1 MGEGKLESPMKN
13 QLNQQYLR
21 SPLRYPG
28 GKQKSI
34 PFLSTL
40 ISRYEHDHGIT
51 EFREPFLG
59 GGSILLYAIS
69 NHLGKQFWGND
80 ANRLLIDFW
89 KQVQEDANA
98 LCLEVEK
105 FQGHYS
111 GPRKKSP
118 AWTAF
123 RNQLLQDLNALPDNQ
138 RHNATRFFVL
148 NRSTSSGVTESGGLT
163 PLAYCER
170 FTPSSIDRLRNLAG
184 KLGNAVSFTC
194 GDYAPLLQK
203 PGQGVFIFLDPPYFS
218 AEGSGLYGKQ
228 GNLHRGFD
236 HEKLAAALKNCEHSW
251 LMTID
256 HSEKI
261 YEIYSPWTYTHPW
274 SKVYGMTNVNGNSSK
289 IGAELLVANFDFLSG
304 GVPSKS

>member
-1 MGEGKLESPMKN
+1 MT
-13 QLNQQYLR
+13 YLLFLGVLLAR
-21 SPLRYPG
+21 AIRHARQPG
-28 GKQKSI
+28 GFAVGAQAACLLIYVQIYDLANVSTI
-34 PFLSTL
+34 PITRFGFFIMAAASLCLWLASARGREAIAPPASVAAPGETAWRMGTAGRFAAVALLSVAA
-40 ISRYEHDHGIT
+40 
-51 EFREPFLG
+51 FLG
-59 GGSILLYAIS
+59 VATLAVWEDGRRFAAVSEPYPPAA
-69 NHLGKQFWGND
+69 D
-80 ANRLLIDFW
+80 AM
-89 KQVQEDANA
+89 AA
-98 LCLEVEK
+98 SSYLEVEK

-218 AEGSGLYGKQ
+218 AEGSGL
-228 GNLHRGFD
+228 
-236 HEKLAAALKNCEHSW
+236 
-251 LMTID
+251 
-256 HSEKI
+256 
-261 YEIYSPWTYTHPW
+261 
-274 SKVYGMTNVNGNSSK
+274 
-289 IGAELLVANFDFLSG
+289 
-304 GVPSKS
+304 